1 MSSSTLSPQQ
11 AADRVGTSRWTVSRA
26 LLSGDLEG
34 NRNNRGHWRIE
45 ANAVDAWA
53 ELHVRTDVPA
63 EQPTEHDSKA
73 NSNDQVFQI
82 ENAGL
87 RVEVTQL
94 RERLNDTQAERD
106 RLADLLEKALQPR
119 PGLIA
124 RIFGR

>member
-34 NRNNRGHWRIE
+34 NRNNRGHWRVE

-63 EQPTEHDSKA
+63 EQPTEQSDSA
-73 NSNDQVFQI
+73 AHMLAI
-82 ENAGL
+82 ENSAL
-87 RVEVTQL
+87 KAERDQL
-94 RERLNDTQAERD
+94 RERLTEAQADKEKLIEL
-106 RLADLLEKALQPR
+106 LAQPR
-119 PGLIA
+119 WPWSLL
-124 RIFGR
+124 RRQKDGRSS